1 MQVGLDISSANDLV
15 GYTLIEFW
23 AGETLLFINNDPV
36 YTTRLD
42 LK

>member
-1 MQVGLDISSANDLV
+1 MQVGLDIGSANDSV
-15 GYTLIEFW
+15 GYTLTKFW
-23 AGETLLFINNDPV
+23 TGATLLFINNDPV